1 MKNLK
6 LLAVLLAG
14 FFLTIQTQAAPVQAT
29 VVSLKGTAEIKKAG
43 SDTFVP
49 LALDQ
54 TVPAGSTIK
63 TGKDS
68 TLVLSPMPSIAVT
81 ISQNTEVT
89 LVELDFAKSGEVV
102 AKRKA
107 VLDLKEGRI
116 YSDLQKLDPKTTD
129 YQVKMPQGVA
139 AARGTKYTVTIVG
152 GVATVSVQE
161 GTVTVT
167 DVNGKTYTIK
177 AGESM
182 SFNVKGVEGEGLSG
196 GVFTDPS
203 ALPSVLN
210 PANISGEA
218 SPNK

>member
-6 LLAVLLAG
+6 LAVVLLVAA
-14 FFLTIQTQAAPVQAT
+14 LVVAQVQAAPVQAT
-29 VVSLKGTAEIKKAG
+29 VVSIKGTAQIKKPG
-43 SDTFVP
+43 SETFEPLSVNQVVP
-49 LALDQ
+49 
-54 TVPAGSTIK
+54 VGSTIK
-63 TGKDS
+63 TGNES
-68 TLVLSPMPSIAVT
+68 VLVMSPMPSIAVT
-81 ISQNTEVT
+81 VSQNTEVT
-89 LVELDFAKSGEVV
+89 VVELDFAKSGEIV

-139 AARGTKYTVTIVG
+139 AARGTKYTVAVVG

-161 GTVTVT
+161 GVVVVT
-167 DVNGKTYTIK
+167 DVNGKTYTIH

-182 SFNVKGVEGEGLSG
+182 SFNVKGVEGTGLSG

-210 PANISGEA
+210 PANVSGEA